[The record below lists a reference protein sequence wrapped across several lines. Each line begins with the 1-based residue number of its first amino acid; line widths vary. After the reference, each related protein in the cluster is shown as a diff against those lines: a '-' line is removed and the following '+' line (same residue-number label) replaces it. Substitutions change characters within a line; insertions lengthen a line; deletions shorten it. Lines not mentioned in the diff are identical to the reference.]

1 MRALLGAEPNVRE
14 QVSNGRDLTLRRGA
28 YYLFRVGGI
37 VGPARRDGW
46 ERELGQDPPPG
57 ALLWRV
63 DPARMELLATVLAGK
78 WSQLKN
84 PAAYVRSTLANAW
97 RDVLEGLEG
106 TREQDRHR
114 QALEAADKAPPAAM
128 GAS

>member
-1 MRALLGAEPNVRE
+1 
-14 QVSNGRDLTLRRGA
+14 
-28 YYLFRVGGI
+28 
-37 VGPARRDGW
+37 
-46 ERELGQDPPPG
+46 
-57 ALLWRV
+57 
-63 DPARMELLATVLAGK
+63 MELLCTVLAAK

-97 RDVLEGLEG
+97 RDVLEAMEG

-114 QALEAADKAPPAAM
+114 QALEAAQQAPPAAL